1 MTCIVGIVDAGRVL
15 IAGDSAGSDGW
26 HVDSR
31 ADSKVFTVGP
41 YAMGFTTSFRMGQ
54 LLRYRL
60 DVPGPDTWDVDRYM
74 ATTFVDAVRDCLKA
88 GGFGLN
94 LTQADYCFVLDPWWN
109 PAAET
114 QAVDR
119 AHRIGQSSTVVVYRY
134 VSTGTIEEKVM
145 ELKERKAALF
155 SSVMDADDALSGALG
170 ADDIRA
176 LIDLPAAG

>member
-88 GGFGLN
+88 GGFATTKDGAEVGGMFLVGVAGR
-94 LTQADYCFVLDPWWN
+94 LYTIASDYQIGTSHAGF
-109 PAAET
+109 AA
-114 QAVDR
+114 V
-119 AHRIGQSSTVVVYRY
+119 G
-134 VSTGTIEEKVM
+134 
-145 ELKERKAALF
+145 
-155 SSVMDADDALSGALG
+155 SGYLAALG
-170 ADDIRA
+170 ALHATPDRTAEDRLRLA
-176 LIDLPAAG
+176 LEAAADLTAAVRPPFTTVTAGEGA